1 MLFGS
6 GYQRV
11 PLFTIKKFLS
21 SFLRVAEVQMLDNNC
36 IVVLLVSYDY
46 EVLDKRTPTMSLVPT
61 NSSLRLIDF
70 ESSVSIILLKGFLE
84 ESHF

>member
-1 MLFGS
+1 M
-6 GYQRV
+6 
-11 PLFTIKKFLS
+11 
-21 SFLRVAEVQMLDNNC
+21 RVAEVQMLDNNC